1 MDEATAKPLENGCI
15 YSDMAS
21 GDNIAVASSE
31 NGCIYSEN
39 GCIYSD
45 INELL
50 SYNSDMAS
58 GDNIHSHYSEKQ
70 LQNL

>member
-31 NGCIYSEN
+31 NGCIYN
-39 GCIYSD
+39 D
-45 INELL
+45 INELW